1 MVQVTYIEDNG
12 TRRVVDVPAGLSVM
26 EGALRYHIAGIDG
39 DCGGGCACA
48 TCHVYVDPTWVERL
62 SPPDPLEQLML
73 KMAIAPNEQS
83 RLACQIKLTAELDG
97 IIVTTPK
104 SQY

>member
-12 TRRVVDVPAGLSVM
+12 TKRVVEVPAGLSVT
-26 EGALRYHIAGIDG
+26 EGALRYRIPGIDG

-48 TCHVYVDPTWVERL
+48 TCHVYVDPAWAGRL
-62 SPPDPLEQLML
+62 AGPDPLEQLML
-73 KMAIAPNEQS
+73 KTAIAPNERS
-83 RLACQIKLTAELDG
+83 RLSCQIKLTSELDG
-97 IIVTTPK
+97 LVVRTPK